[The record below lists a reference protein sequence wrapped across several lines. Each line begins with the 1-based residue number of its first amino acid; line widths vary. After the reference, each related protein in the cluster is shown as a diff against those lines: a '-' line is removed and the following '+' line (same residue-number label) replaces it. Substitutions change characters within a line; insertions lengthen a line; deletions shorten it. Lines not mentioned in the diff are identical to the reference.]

1 MADQKE
7 EDNDSKPKG
16 EEDTNQGVSGDQKL
30 HVTGQVEIVV

>member
-16 EEDTNQGVSGDQKL
+16 EEDTNQGRRGWIAR
-30 HVTGQVEIVV
+30 VEKKTEPV